1 MKKILKEGQIKP
13 TATANVDTSKITS
26 IDEQLFKDINDSANA
41 SKVKVTLLN
50 TNYSGM
56 SVTLGFANLPN
67 DKSEIKPLV
76 TNFANTLSG
85 KGYKE
90 GATSKGYYWRRG
102 QDNTTKFVVY
112 NTQSVDPNLKID
124 FNTATSSSSD
134 DVDAQA
140 LQILTKSVEQSMKP
154 VLQTESFNYEI
165 NRIKNLMRL

>member
-1 MKKILKEGQIKP
+1 MKKIIKEGQIKP
-13 TATANVDTSKITS
+13 TATANVDVGKVTS
-26 IDEQLFKDINDSANA
+26 IDEQLFKDINDSATA

-56 SVTLGFANLPN
+56 SVTLSFTNLPN

-90 GATSKGYYWRRG
+90 GATSKGYYWKEG

-112 NTQSVDPNLKID
+112 NTQSVNPNLKID
-124 FNTATSSSSD
+124 FNTATSSSD